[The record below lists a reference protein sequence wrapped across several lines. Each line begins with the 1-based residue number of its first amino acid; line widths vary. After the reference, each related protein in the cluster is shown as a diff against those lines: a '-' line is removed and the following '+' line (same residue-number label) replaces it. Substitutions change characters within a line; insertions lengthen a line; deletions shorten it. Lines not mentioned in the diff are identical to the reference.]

1 MDGDIRILA
10 IVYCDTG
17 YDTSNI
23 VWSIH
28 NEMILETI
36 FGIFLTIAGG
46 GDKSVDPASVV
57 IKGIQT
63 GKKIVEKKEKDELNA
78 SVHEEVYQMTKDYI
92 YQIRKELK

>member
-1 MDGDIRILA
+1 MA

-92 YQIRKELK
+92 YKLGRN

>member
-1 MDGDIRILA
+1 MA

-23 VWSIH
+23 IRSIH

-36 FGIFLTIAGG
+36 VGIFLTIAGG

-57 IKGIQT
+57 IKSIQT
-63 GKKIVEKKEKDELNA
+63 GNKIVEKKDKDELNA

-92 YQIRKELK
+92 YKLGRN